1 MCGSQYLVAMR
12 NKGGPYGQGFS
23 SAVPSRMEISALL
36 QKRSDPPPYG
46 RHDCGWIEFVGLA
59 SCASAASSSRT
70 IARSIHSI
78 ETTTRNFPF
87 RRRTR
92 PSRPAKGPDLIR
104 TCLPALKNGYG
115 SALHIANEDRS
126 ASISSSGRL
135 AGLPLKLTNR
145 ITPGCARTRTL
156 FVINILTNTYPGNK
170 GSSTSARRRFQRCT
184 AR

>member
-1 MCGSQYLVAMR
+1 LPRRHTYVTSFIS
-12 NKGGPYGQGFS
+12 GGPTPVLEFRIVAGVLVKAPCFKRGQ
-23 SAVPSRMEISALL
+23 ILL
-36 QKRSDPPPYG
+36 RTFDRTADGSNSL
-46 RHDCGWIEFVGLA
+46 GLA
-59 SCASAASSSRT
+59 SCVSAASSSRT
-70 IARSIHSI
+70 TARSIHSI
-78 ETTTRNFPF
+78 ETTTRNFPL

-145 ITPGCARTRTL
+145 ITPGCAKTRTL
-156 FVINILTNTYPGNK
+156 FVINILTNTYPGNR